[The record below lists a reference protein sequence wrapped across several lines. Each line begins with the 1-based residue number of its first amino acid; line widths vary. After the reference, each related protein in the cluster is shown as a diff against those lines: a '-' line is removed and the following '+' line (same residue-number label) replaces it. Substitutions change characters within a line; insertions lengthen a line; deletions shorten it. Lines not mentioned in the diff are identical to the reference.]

1 MKIFFKF
8 HLFKEFLFLS
18 HCVYPNKSN
27 ESFLQISS
35 FYEFLFLSFNIHT
48 NEMKVFMQ
56 YKIYCFVQECC
67 WVINQLPN
75 RPWPVAIHQ
84 DISEFNIP
92 LAQKYFST
100 MNKKK
105 KNQNSFP
112 LLQIYNPVSKRL
124 RHLFDKFII
133 IPASTQLKKVAS

>member
-35 FYEFLFLSFNIHT
+35 FYEFLFLSFNIYT

-105 KNQNSFP
+105 TRTVSQCYKSITQFQKGCYTYLIS
-112 LLQIYNPVSKRL
+112 LLSY
-124 RHLFDKFII
+124 
-133 IPASTQLKKVAS
+133 QLVPS